1 MGRPGEPRKYD
12 KEYKDYHSKPAQKKR
27 RAKRNAANALV
38 KKRAGA
44 SPTAKVKGKATSA
57 NTEVHHV
64 KPLRSGGSN
73 KKSNLLVVKAKTNR
87 GWRKGKK
94 GYG

>member
-1 MGRPGEPRKYD
+1 MGRPGEPRNYG
-12 KEYKDYHSKPAQKKR
+12 KEYSDYHSKPEQKKR
-27 RAKRNAANALV
+27 RAKRNAANTAV

-44 SPTAKVKGKATSA
+44 SPTAKVKGKTTSA
-57 NTEVHHV
+57 NKEVHHI

-73 KKSNLLVVKAKTNR
+73 KKSNLRVVKAKSNR